1 VRLRSAGR
9 TLRTAPADFAGQW
22 HPAIVPSPQPL
33 ASGHDR
39 RQAITLLEVLMSMFV
54 LTVGLLSV
62 ASLLPV
68 GSFQAARAL
77 VDDRKAVLGQNAARE
92 AKTRGVLRPDFWW
105 YSNGMPYVTN
115 AWWAN
120 PNNFTPPSAIGTL
133 TDSFSKPID
142 ARGSVKPPSESLPPV
157 CIDPWMLNKARQYKY
172 NQSMNGAG
180 SIGYF
185 AVGAGS
191 DVTPR
196 PDLSPLAMPR
206 LTLLQSNA
214 GFAALGNASL
224 TGFLANDQGVV
235 SGDDLAFALDQSNPD
250 SPPALG
256 FNGNGR
262 PTTMGG
268 NGTKR
273 NFNGQFTWLAT
284 LVPVYGDGVTIVN
297 RNLMQLSVVVFNQRV
312 ATSLPPNDL
321 SKNAGATERAA
332 LAVFQGVPGKQ
343 YYMPKGGAGVG
354 NDTMELVLT
363 IPPGRT
369 NPQASDLNV
378 NIGEWIMLGTLITDY
393 NAPGSVRPMFRW
405 YRVVGA
411 SRTLPTSDPS
421 TPPIVKTNYSSQ
433 YFRYI
438 TVAGPLWNLAT
449 VTTFPLNTTA
459 ANYNGNGT
467 PISGRGQSGNVY
479 QFVAYIYDGAV
490 AVYERTVRLEGPSMW
505 SN

>member
-1 VRLRSAGR
+1 
-9 TLRTAPADFAGQW
+9 
-22 HPAIVPSPQPL
+22 
-33 ASGHDR
+33 
-39 RQAITLLEVLMSMFV
+39 MSMFV

-120 PNNFTPPSAIGTL
+120 PNNFTPPAAIGTL

-142 ARGSVKPPSESLPPV
+142 ARGSVKSNPESLPPV

-172 NQSMNGAG
+172 NQLMNGAG

-191 DVTPR
+191 DATPR

-214 GFAALGNASL
+214 GFAALGTTSL
-224 TGFLANDQGVV
+224 TGFLANDQATI

-250 SPPALG
+250 TPPAFG

-273 NFNGQFTWLAT
+273 NYNGQFTWLAT
-284 LVPVYGDGVTIVN
+284 LVPVYGDGVTVVN

-312 ATSLPPNDL
+312 GGALPPNDL
-321 SKNAGATERAA
+321 SRNPSATERAA

-343 YYMPKGGAGVG
+343 YFIPKGGAGVG
-354 NDTMELVLT
+354 NDTMELQLR
-363 IPPGRT
+363 IPPGRA
-369 NPQASDLNV
+369 NPQPSDLNV
-378 NIGEWIMLGTLITDY
+378 NVGEWIMLGTMINDY
-393 NAPGSVRPMFRW
+393 NSPPSGTPLPTRPMFRW

-411 SRTLPTSDPS
+411 RRPHPTDANDPNNNTCYPS
-421 TPPIVKTNYSSQ
+421 PYTSE
-433 YFRYI
+433 I
-438 TVAGPLWNLAT
+438 TVAGPQWNLAT
-449 VTTFPLNTTA
+449 VVNTPLNINSA
-459 ANYNGNGT
+459 SNYNANGP
-467 PISGRGQSGNVY
+467 PINGRGPKGFVY